1 MLLHK
6 DNTLCVTRGFS
17 SMSELDEERFE
28 IIKRILEEFPQL
40 REKVK
45 KWLQENPNDK
55 VISEKR

>member
-1 MLLHK
+1 
-6 DNTLCVTRGFS
+6 
-17 SMSELDEERFE
+17 MSELDEERFE

-45 KWLQENPNDK
+45 KWLQENSNDK